1 MSAADPPPA
10 EIERIDARGGS
21 TGIDITGAPTVRST
35 MATGGFAGMSV
46 TVPSGTASLHNVTA
60 VGGMRGLITT
70 RNGTIALDST
80 IARALAGGTD
90 IRATVGTVTATHS
103 NYETTS
109 ASGATIADP
118 TTNSNQTAAPQ
129 LIDMTNADVFARD
142 LNERF
147 ASPTVDAGS
156 GATTFDIDDQSAI
169 GTRDIGADERGDAD
183 VEVAVSHGSL
193 AFPSGTRTFN
203 LRIRNDTFFDFA
215 RGVVVSLNV
224 PPGAT
229 IDSVEIDPAVPG
241 TYTGDAIRFSQIRA
255 IAATVKVTLSF
266 ASPQDGVLAFTAST
280 QTRDTIRQRRRAG
293 GAAQPGRA
301 LRLGR
306 RRSSSSYAEP
316 APCNL
321 LAGLDGA
328 LDGDTLT
335 LAPGDYGGEDERIL
349 RILRDLRRD
358 LLIRGSVTGTR
369 RPVLWLQGV
378 NGRGMRV
385 EGALT
390 LRDLECAARGSAW
403 PTTDR

>member
-1 MSAADPPPA
+1 MT
-10 EIERIDARGGS
+10 S
-21 TGIDITGAPTVRST
+21 T
-35 MATGGFAGMSV
+35 SV
-46 TVPSGTASLHNVTA
+46 
-60 VGGMRGLITT
+60 
-70 RNGTIALDST
+70 
-80 IARALAGGTD
+80 
-90 IRATVGTVTATHS
+90 
-103 NYETTS
+103 
-109 ASGATIADP
+109 
-118 TTNSNQTAAPQ
+118 
-129 LIDMTNADVFARD
+129 
-142 LNERF
+142 F

-193 AFPSGTRTFN
+193 AFPSGTRTFD
-203 LRIRNDTFFDFA
+203 LTIKNDTFFDFA

-255 IAATVKVTLSF
+255 VAAKVKVTLSF

-280 QTRDTIRQRRRAG
+280 QTRDTIIGNDVARVVLHNPVERFVS
-293 GAAQPGRA
+293 AAAASGS
-301 LRLGR
+301 GC
-306 RRSSSSYAEP
+306 AEP

-321 LAGLDGA
+321 FAGLDGA

-358 LLIRGSVTGTR
+358 LLIRARSR
-369 RPVLWLQGV
+369 AHA
-378 NGRGMRV
+378 GRCCGCK
-385 EGALT
+385 G
-390 LRDLECAARGSAW
+390 
-403 PTTDR
+403 